1 MGCPET
7 KGGDGEEDMLA
18 GVKGP
23 GAGGGDGYADGIAG
37 EGFDGG
43 FSATVADIAVYEGGE
58 TEETLEAPQGYY
70 DFEVGL
76 CRQSVEMVPEC
87 YESGDNESDVE
98 MEERFVESTSKDGA
112 SL

>member
-1 MGCPET
+1 
-7 KGGDGEEDMLA
+7 MLA
-18 GVKGP
+18 WVKGP
-23 GAGGGDGYADGIAG
+23 GAGGGNGYADGVAG

-43 FSATVADIAVYEGGE
+43 FCAAVADVAVDEDGE

-76 CRQSVEMVPEC
+76 CGQAIEMVPEC
-87 YESGDNESDVE
+87 YESGDNEGDME
-98 MEERFVESTSKDGA
+98 MEERFVKGTSKDGA